1 MSYIEKTLMPHE
13 TIRAQANLHWKL
25 YVPGSLVLVLG
36 IAMVPVS
43 RAAAGIVLLIAS
55 VVLLRAYIK
64 VATTELAVTNRRV
77 VAKFGFLRRTTV
89 ELLHAKVES
98 LRVEQTIPG
107 RIFNFGSIL
116 IHGTGGA
123 TTPIPDIANPLAFRT
138 RALTIIDESSRQ
150 PRPATLAAPEP
161 VK

>member
-1 MSYIEKTLMPHE
+1 MSYVENNLMPNE
-13 TIRAQANLHWKL
+13 TVRAQANLHWKV
-25 YVPGSLVLVLG
+25 YVPGSLVVVLG
-36 IAMVPVS
+36 IAVVPVT
-43 RAAAGIVLLIAS
+43 RTGAGILLLIAG
-55 VVLLRAYIK
+55 VVLLKAYIK

-77 VAKFGFLRRTTV
+77 VAKFGFLRRTTI

-123 TTPIPDIANPLAFRT
+123 TTPIPDIARPLAFRT
-138 RALTIIDESSRQ
+138 RALTIIEESSGQ
-150 PRPATLAAPEP
+150 PRARAAAAQRGM
-161 VK
+161 